1 MDNVSS
7 PDESYDVG
15 YGYQASPS
23 SVDDQSPTLSGNSF
37 AYCRTSSETSAF
49 SEHTDETSWSETG
62 SPMSSRGMKSP
73 TRAVLSRLG
82 MRQHKTIADDPETV
96 DLELELMKER
106 FSKLLLGEDMSGG
119 GKGVATAVTISNSIT
134 NLYASVFGQHQRL
147 EPLHPDKKLMWKR
160 EMNCLLSVCD
170 YIVEFVS
177 TSQTLQDGT
186 TFEALTSRPR
196 SDIHINLPALR
207 KLDAMLLV
215 RPQLLYPT
223 TKIFHSNADT
233 ALARVKL
240 KLRFLQEIL
249 DSFETTEFWYAEQ
262 GSMSNNS
269 TRAGS
274 FRKIVPVQP
283 QPQRKEEKWWL
294 PVVCVPSGGISEK
307 ERKHLRHKR
316 DCANQIHKA
325 AMAINSSILA
335 EMEIP
340 ESYMAS
346 LPKSGKAS
354 VGDSI
359 YRHMYSAE
367 KFSPE
372 HLLDSLNISSE
383 HEALELA
390 DKVEASMYTWRR
402 KSCMPQAKSSW
413 VMVKDLVSDDRTD
426 KNNVLAERAESL
438 LFCLKQRYPE
448 LSQTTLDTSKIHCN
462 RDVGKAILESYSRV
476 LESLAFNVVAW
487 IEDVLFVD
495 KTMKKQEE

>member
-1 MDNVSS
+1 MENISS
-7 PDESYDVG
+7 PDESPDVG
-15 YGYQASPS
+15 YGYQPSPS
-23 SVDDQSPTLSGNSF
+23 SVDDQSPTETTGFSTLSGYSF
-37 AYCRTSSETSAF
+37 AYCRTNSETSAF
-49 SEHTDETSWSETG
+49 SEHTDENSWSETG

-82 MRQHKTIADDPETV
+82 MRQHKTIADDPETI

-119 GKGVATAVTISNSIT
+119 GKGVSTAVTISNSIT
-134 NLYASVFGQHQRL
+134 NLYASMFGQHQRL
-147 EPLHPDKKLMWKR
+147 EPLHPDKKIMWKR
-160 EMNCLLSVCD
+160 EMNCLLSICD
-170 YIVEFVS
+170 YIVEFVT
-177 TSQTLQDGT
+177 TSQKFQDGT
-186 TFEALTSRPR
+186 TVEALTSRPR
-196 SDIHINLPALR
+196 SDIYINLPALR
-207 KLDAMLLV
+207 KLDAMLL
-215 RPQLLYPT
+215 
-223 TKIFHSNADT
+223 
-233 ALARVKL
+233 
-240 KLRFLQEIL
+240 EIL
-249 DSFETTEFWYAEQ
+249 DSFEATEFWYAEQ
-262 GSMSNNS
+262 GSMSSNS

-274 FRKIVPVQP
+274 FRKIIQVQP

-307 ERKHLRHKR
+307 ARKHLRHKR

-325 AMAINSSILA
+325 AMAINSSILS

-390 DKVEASMYTWRR
+390 DKIEASMYTWKR
-402 KSCMPQAKSSW
+402 KTCMPQSKSSW
-413 VMVKDLVSDDRTD
+413 VMVKDLVSEDRTD
-426 KNNVLAERAESL
+426 KNHVLAERAESL
-438 LFCLKQRYPE
+438 LFSLKQRYPE
-448 LSQTTLDTSKIHCN
+448 LSQTTLDTSKIHFN
-462 RDVGKAILESYSRV
+462 KDVGKAILESYSRV

-495 KTMKKQEE
+495 KTMKNQEE